1 MKLRNWQLPLAIVL
15 FMTGIL
21 LVSALNALQSEAE
34 PEPRTKSKAESLI
47 AMIETQEKE
56 LKDYE
61 KTIDARRDSL
71 AKHQKDI
78 ATGKIE
84 VQTLQYELDQLKT
97 LSGVSDVEGKG
108 ITVFLDDNNK
118 GYEIA
123 KSKAP
128 EQAKP
133 EDFLIHDKHLLY
145 IVYELRVGGAE
156 AISIN
161 GQRVVCSS
169 DIRCMGTTI
178 GVNTSAI
185 GPPFVIKAIGD
196 PDRMSKVL
204 ETDTSQY
211 NILKMAGY
219 PVRIEKQKK
228 ITIGSY
234 KGSYQFSYTE
244 PKGEQ

>member
-21 LVSALNALQSEAE
+21 LMSALSALQSEAD
-34 PEPRTKSKAESLI
+34 PRSQSKAQNLI

-56 LKDYE
+56 LKDHE
-61 KTIDARRDSL
+61 KTIEARRESL

-78 ATGKIE
+78 ASGEIE
-84 VQTLQYELDQLKT
+84 VRSLQSELDHMKT
-97 LSGVSDVEGKG
+97 LSGITNVEGKG
-108 ITVFLDDNNK
+108 IMVFLDDNTK

-123 KSKAP
+123 KSKNP
-128 EQAKP
+128 EQTKP

-161 GQRVVCSS
+161 GQRIVCSS

-178 GVNTSAI
+178 GVNTIAI
-185 GPPFVIKAIGD
+185 GPPFVIRAIGD

-204 ETDTSQY
+204 ETKTSQY

-219 PVRIEKQKK
+219 PVRIEKKDK
-228 ITIGSY
+228 VTIGSY